1 MGAWLLTG
9 AGTLL
14 AVGGCAY
21 VAMRD
26 SIMDRVLGVELGTS
40 AISLAFLLLGEGFD
54 RSVYFDL
61 ALVWAVLS
69 VAGNLFLVRFLER
82 WV

>member
-1 MGAWLLTG
+1 MSAWLLAG

-14 AVGGCAY
+14 AVAGCAY

-26 SIMDRVLGVELGTS
+26 SVMDRVLGVELGTS
-40 AISLAFLLLGEGFD
+40 AITLTFLLLGEGFN

-61 ALVWAVLS
+61 ALVWAVLNF
-69 VAGNLFLVRFLER
+69 AGNLFLVRFLER

>member
-1 MGAWLLTG
+1 MSAWLLAG

-14 AVGGCAY
+14 AVGGCVW

-40 AISLAFLLLGEGFD
+40 VIALTFLLLGEGFN
-54 RSVYFDL
+54 RSIYFDL
-61 ALVWAVLS
+61 ALVWAVLN